1 MSRINSAQLTF
12 PLPPPLSLSPG
23 RSSRL
28 SLLALM
34 SLARLRVGGPTTALG
49 KRGKKK
55 ALYGLFSAE
64 AADGMGAGRGPVQ
77 SPVGG
82 KVWKR
87 KGKAFFSCPKG
98 GGECQHMR
106 KALAICLDAG
116 GGVGAYFLEEEKA
129 PWKKKEAIIVVALS
143 SGLLFPL

>member
-1 MSRINSAQLTF
+1 M
-12 PLPPPLSLSPG
+12 
-23 RSSRL
+23 
-28 SLLALM
+28 
-34 SLARLRVGGPTTALG
+34 
-49 KRGKKK
+49 
-55 ALYGLFSAE
+55 
-64 AADGMGAGRGPVQ
+64 
-77 SPVGG
+77 
-82 KVWKR
+82 WKR
-87 KGKAFFSCPKG
+87 KGKASFSCPKG